1 MKKFNPK
8 MLCKS
13 ISLLMVSMI
22 VTLSLPTAFAAN
34 PITLT
39 VANVTQWPEAQGEIY
54 VGQTLGEHI
63 TLSGGEVRYDANG
76 DGVLSDTE
84 IVPGHFEHFTPTTA
98 VSLASEITKANLKFV
113 PDDTSSYKGFNKLM
127 STDVTYTVKKAT
139 PVLLDENNPPVATE
153 IKEGQTLSE
162 STITGGTMKNPYN
175 DNLDLSSRVWQWNE
189 PNTVVTESGEYL
201 AKWEGDTRGYEI
213 VTRKIYVEV
222 KTDKK
227 ATSIKNCPTVLFNYD
242 SELTWG
248 SYEFTGG
255 IAVITGTDT
264 EVPGTFTIVD
274 HMKDKVPAAGSYEI
288 DIVFTPDDTENY
300 LGFTTTIAVTIT
312 QKAIAFV
319 DEDGNPVEDFTFEV
333 EPGTKMNDI
342 KALITKNLRVPQNAV
357 ISVEDNNGYAQNGK
371 KYKLTVLYDD
381 TNYTGK
387 DLYFTVSFKEKA
399 ITPSLKW
406 VGAGKL
412 KVDCGDY
419 SPPGSFAVYYV
430 IGETETKIGDVKGNS
445 EILEWTP
452 TSSGDYGFK
461 VVYNPIEND
470 YFIIESVTTT
480 NYSHFPEHKL
490 IATGSLATLSFS
502 MGETATVTAPATDPA
517 LLDKPYYGFTG
528 WTDVKG
534 NTGLSEEELANET
547 VSFAMPDED
556 VELTANYEFSIK
568 LYFEWVWQQI
578 VQFFTFIINAV
589 KDLFALA
596 TV

>member
-1 MKKFNPK
+1 MTIKNRNINRF
-8 MLCKS
+8 LS
-13 ISLLMVSMI
+13 VVLSLLFIFLAAPFSFAATPI
-22 VTLSLPTAFAAN
+22 ALKASNVTVWPTA
-34 PITLT
+34 
-39 VANVTQWPEAQGEIY
+39 EGEIY
-54 VGQTLGEHI
+54 YGEP
-63 TLSGGEVRYDANG
+63 LSKIKLIGGEVQYNG
-76 DGVLSDTE
+76 TV
-84 IVPGHFEHFTPTTA
+84 VPGHFEHVDPT
-98 VSLASEITKANLKFV
+98 VSAEEAMDAYEADIKFV
-113 PDDTSSYKGFNKLM
+113 PDDTTSYKGFTKLY
-127 STDVTYTVKKAT
+127 SKTTFTVHKTT
-139 PVLLDENNPPVATE
+139 PVLSDETKPPIVTTIVE
-153 IKEGQTLSE
+153 PGVSL
-162 STITGGTMKNPYN
+162 STITISDGTMINPY
-175 DNLDLSSRVWQWNE
+175 DPSETSVKKITWKWTD
-189 PNTVVTESGEYL
+189 PNTIVNESGYYE
-201 AKWEGDTRGYEI
+201 AKFVASTVKY
-213 VTRKIYVEV
+213 VVVKQNIYVEV
-222 KTDKK
+222 N
-227 ATSIKNCPTVLFNYD
+227 SPVSVPTIIEYPTIP
-242 SELTWG
+242 ELTYDPNVTWADI
-248 SYEFTGG
+248 SLEGG
-255 IAVITGTDT
+255 KAVIKGTET
-264 EVPGTFTIVD
+264 EIEGTFAI
-274 HMKDKVPAAGSYEI
+274 KDTRKDVVPNPNFTEI
-288 DIVFTPDDTENY
+288 EIVFTPASAEEALPY
-300 LGFTTTIAVTIT
+300 EFTIPVTVNPSPLTFI
-312 QKAIAFV
+312 
-319 DEDGNPVEDFTFEV
+319 DNEGRPVEDFTFEV

-342 KALITKNLRVPQNAV
+342 KALITTNLRVPKNAV
-357 ISVEDNNGYAQNGK
+357 ISVEDNNGYAENGRT
-371 KYKLTVLYDD
+371 YKLTVLHDD
-381 TNYTGK
+381 PYYTGK
-387 DLYFTVSFKEKA
+387 DLYFTVSFKETT

-461 VVYNPIEND
+461 VEYNPIEND

-534 NTGLSEEELANET
+534 NTGLSEEELANAT

>member
-1 MKKFNPK
+1 MKSHKVLKRIF
-8 MLCKS
+8 S
-13 ISLLMVSMI
+13 ILLALIISSLTFVIS
-22 VTLSLPTAFAAN
+22 FAAT
-34 PITLT
+34 TLK
-39 VANVTQWPEAQGEIY
+39 ASNVTQWPTLSYKNNDGVVHY
-54 VGQTLGEHI
+54 GQTLEEALIINDDEIVLDADGNQVAGHFEFMKPELI
-63 TLSGGEVRYDANG
+63 STPKTGIKANIKFVPDNADEYTGFSKMFSSLLYDVVETTPVYIDETNDPLVASEIEAGATLSTSTLSGGRM
-76 DGVLSDTE
+76 T
-84 IVPGHFEHFTPTTA
+84 
-98 VSLASEITKANLKFV
+98 
-113 PDDTSSYKGFNKLM
+113 
-127 STDVTYTVKKAT
+127 
-139 PVLLDENNPPVATE
+139 
-153 IKEGQTLSE
+153 
-162 STITGGTMKNPYN
+162 NPYN
-175 DNLDLSSRVWQWNE
+175 AEE
-189 PNTVVTESGEYL
+189 PNILERSWEWTNPTEVVNQSGYYEARFVPIGYTVTTAQVYVRIAGSVPETTIAETPSIPDLTYDGITTWGDINLEGGKAILAVEGTDIEGVFEVTEFW
-201 AKWEGDTRGYEI
+201 KTRI
-213 VTRKIYVEV
+213 VN
-222 KTDKK
+222 
-227 ATSIKNCPTVLFNYD
+227 S
-242 SELTWG
+242 
-248 SYEFTGG
+248 
-255 IAVITGTDT
+255 
-264 EVPGTFTIVD
+264 
-274 HMKDKVPAAGSYEI
+274 GSYEI
-288 DIVFTPDDTENY
+288 DVIFTPSDPEAALSYT
-300 LGFTTTIAVTIT
+300 FKIPVTVN
-312 QKAIAFV
+312 KASIAFV
-319 DEDGNPVEDFTFEV
+319 DDEGNPVEDFTFEV

-342 KALITKNLRVPQNAV
+342 KSLITTNLRVPKNAV
-357 ISVEDNNGYAQNGK
+357 ISVEDNNGYAENGRT
-371 KYKLTVLYDD
+371 YKLTVLHDD
-381 TNYTGK
+381 PNYTGK
-387 DLYFTVSFKEKA
+387 DLYFTVSFKEKT

-556 VELTANYEFSIK
+556 VELTANYEFSLK

>member
-1 MKKFNPK
+1 MRNKYKQMPRKAISAFLAT
-8 MLCKS
+8 ML
-13 ISLLMVSMI
+13 I
-22 VTLSLPTAFAAN
+22 VLSVPFAFAAE
-34 PITLT
+34 PIALSKSNVVTWPTVNGTCYYGQKIGDALTL
-39 VANVTQWPEAQGEIY
+39 V
-54 VGQTLGEHI
+54 
-63 TLSGGEVRYDANG
+63 GGEVQYNG
-76 DGVLSDTE
+76 AT
-84 IVPGHFEHFTPTTA
+84 VPGEFVFTNPDKIDASAGSGVRADLTFKPSNISEYAEFSVSRSRDVKYA
-98 VSLASEITKANLKFV
+98 VSYGKLTLADAS
-113 PDDTSSYKGFNKLM
+113 
-127 STDVTYTVKKAT
+127 
-139 PVLLDENNPPVATE
+139 NPPVVIDEVEVGT
-153 IKEGQTLSE
+153 TL
-162 STITGGTMKNPYN
+162 STITISGGQVINAHN
-175 DNLDLSSRVWQWNE
+175 ALEEGALNAVWEWVTPSTIVYESGTFDAKISAANYETLTIPVQVNVKASVIVPTIE
-189 PNTVVTESGEYL
+189 ILPAFKDIEYTPNAKYSDFELIGGKAIDSESGE
-201 AKWEGDTRGYEI
+201 EI
-213 VTRKIYVEV
+213 AGAFSY
-222 KTDKK
+222 
-227 ATSIKNCPTVLFNYD
+227 
-242 SELTWG
+242 SEEWINFEPNPNHT
-248 SYEFTGG
+248 
-255 IAVITGTDT
+255 
-264 EVPGTFTIVD
+264 
-274 HMKDKVPAAGSYEI
+274 EI
-288 DIVFTPDDTENY
+288 DIIFTPNDIETYSTVKFKIPVKIN
-300 LGFTTTIAVTIT
+300 LR
-312 QKAIAFV
+312 QIAFV
-319 DEDGNPVEDFTFEV
+319 DNEGNPVEDFTFEV

-342 KALITKNLRVPQNAV
+342 KALITTNLRVPKNAV
-357 ISVEDNNGYAQNGK
+357 ISVEDNNSYAENGRT
-371 KYKLTVLYDD
+371 YKLTVLHDD
-381 TNYTGK
+381 PYYTGK
-387 DLYFTVSFKEKA
+387 ELYFTVSFKEKA

-556 VELTANYEFSIK
+556 VELTANYEFSLK